1 MVSTRTRQY
10 ETLRSNMAWG
20 GDEAWRH
27 IRPVHRSSWILSR
40 PPADRKLWDSDFDPD
55 VPIRVYI
62 YIYPVHF
69 VSARWTPPETRP
81 TFHRSLVQL
90 ARSLPLSPGGW
101 RQMLRFIEFRWIVA
115 RNRITRPCIVISQW
129 QGKERFGSRSGERIR
144 RFWRRVGKYE
154 FLCVIF
160 VTMLFTMLHTS
171 RISKEILFYR
181 YKMENWLIKRSTR
194 EVRIQ
199 IGLLRKIF
207 ICSFLLRYRS
217 CLTVKSLKEKNNFI
231 PDTQFFLFFFLYINL
246 FRSKYTHKK
255 KRKGRRKIRI

>member
-1 MVSTRTRQY
+1 MKLFDLIWLEAATKRDVTSVPSTGHLEYWVDRRRTGSY
-10 ETLRSNMAWG
+10 EIRISTPMFRSA
-20 GDEAWRH
+20 
-27 IRPVHRSSWILSR
+27 
-40 PPADRKLWDSDFDPD
+40 F
-55 VPIRVYI
+55 I

-101 RQMLRFIEFRWIVA
+101 RQMFHRISVDRGTQ
-115 RNRITRPCIVISQW
+115 ITRPCIAISQW

-160 VTMLFTMLHTS
+160 VTMLFIMLHTS

-194 EVRIQ
+194 EVRVQ
-199 IGLLRKIF
+199 IGLLRKIS

-217 CLTVKSLKEKNNFI
+217 YLTVKSLKEKNNFI

-246 FRSKYTHKK
+246 FRSKYKK

>member
-62 YIYPVHF
+62 YI
-69 VSARWTPPETRP
+69 S
-81 TFHRSLVQL
+81 RSLRFGSMNASWNAADFPSL
-90 ARSLPLSPGGW
+90 SCPARSLPPL
-101 RQMLRFIEFRWIVA
+101 IARWMTANVA
-115 RNRITRPCIVISQW
+115 FHRISVDRGTQITRPCIVISQW

-194 EVRIQ
+194 EVRVQ
-199 IGLLRKIF
+199 IGLLRKIS

>member
-1 MVSTRTRQY
+1 
-10 ETLRSNMAWG
+10 
-20 GDEAWRH
+20 
-27 IRPVHRSSWILSR
+27 
-40 PPADRKLWDSDFDPD
+40 
-55 VPIRVYI
+55 
-62 YIYPVHF
+62 
-69 VSARWTPPETRP
+69 
-81 TFHRSLVQL
+81 
-90 ARSLPLSPGGW
+90 
-101 RQMLRFIEFRWIVA
+101 MLRFIEFRWIVA

-194 EVRIQ
+194 EVRVQ
-199 IGLLRKIF
+199 IGLLRKIS

-217 CLTVKSLKEKNNFI
+217 YLTVKSLKEKNNFI
-231 PDTQFFLFFFLYINL
+231 PDTQFFSIFFSLHQFIP
-246 FRSKYTHKK
+246 FKVHTKK
-255 KRKGRRKIRI
+255 KKEKEEEKYVYKMVSPKIKKVDGKNKKRIFVNSTVRIDFY

>member
-1 MVSTRTRQY
+1 
-10 ETLRSNMAWG
+10 
-20 GDEAWRH
+20 
-27 IRPVHRSSWILSR
+27 
-40 PPADRKLWDSDFDPD
+40 
-55 VPIRVYI
+55 
-62 YIYPVHF
+62 
-69 VSARWTPPETRP
+69 
-81 TFHRSLVQL
+81 
-90 ARSLPLSPGGW
+90 
-101 RQMLRFIEFRWIVA
+101 MLRFIEFRWIVA

-144 RFWRRVGKYE
+144 RFWRRVGEYE

-160 VTMLFTMLHTS
+160 VTMLFTMLHRS

-194 EVRIQ
+194 EVRVQ
-199 IGLLRKIF
+199 IGLLRKIS

-217 CLTVKSLKEKNNFI
+217 YLTVKSLKEKNNFI